1 MIYYLSLYFYLSYQ
15 ASERKKI
22 IEEMEIYTRE
32 LKRELKNTETDRD
45 LWKNRYI
52 RCSMGDG
59 TTIERAVIERDN
71 WQHKYESEAEC
82 KYTYI

>member
-1 MIYYLSLYFYLSYQ
+1 
-15 ASERKKI
+15 
-22 IEEMEIYTRE
+22 MEIYTRE

-52 RCSMGDG
+52 RRLMGDG

-71 WQHKYESEAEC
+71 WQHKYESLLDS
-82 KYTYI
+82 

>member
-1 MIYYLSLYFYLSYQ
+1 
-15 ASERKKI
+15 
-22 IEEMEIYTRE
+22 MEIYTRE

-52 RCSMGDG
+52 RRLMGDG

-71 WQHKYESEAEC
+71 WQHKYESLLDSQYLKFC
-82 KYTYI
+82 MHLSFDFVIVNHGDS